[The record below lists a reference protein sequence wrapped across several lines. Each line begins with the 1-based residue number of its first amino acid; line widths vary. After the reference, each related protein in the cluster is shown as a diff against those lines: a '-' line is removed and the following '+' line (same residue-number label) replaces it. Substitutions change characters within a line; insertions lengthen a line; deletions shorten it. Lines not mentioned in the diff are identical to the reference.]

1 MARRAGDVGSGNA
14 EKVCLPSASR
24 LRPAALACARTG
36 PILAPRCGGRDA
48 PAPFYACRVGWPPC
62 LIYVSADSRLPLL
75 WADFALRAYL
85 LLLSSTGCDGGDS
98 VPSTESK
105 PAEPAS
111 RGFSA
116 RAFALP
122 LSRVGRYE
130 LPCPARHGL
139 CVCERPAACAAHT
152 HCMSSSAHA

>member
-1 MARRAGDVGSGNA
+1 M
-14 EKVCLPSASR
+14 
-24 LRPAALACARTG
+24 
-36 PILAPRCGGRDA
+36 
-48 PAPFYACRVGWPPC
+48 GWPPC

-75 WADFALRAYL
+75 WADFAVKAYL
-85 LLLSSTGCDGGDS
+85 LLLSITDCKGGDIAS
-98 VPSTESK
+98 STESK

-122 LSRVGRYE
+122 LSRIGRYA
-130 LPCPARHGL
+130 LPCLARHGL

-152 HCMSSSAHA
+152 HCMSSSARA